1 MHHLGIGVEL
11 DQVVHVVGS
20 ELTQHESLGLQID
33 VHLVII
39 AVLERCSDQA
49 MNRTDRPEANRERP
63 RPQERGAY
71 AMRMHGHATCRYGS
85 TMAKTLQVRNVPDA
99 VHRAVRDRAR
109 AAGMSVSEYLL
120 GRVQADLERPPLDE
134 LFARAARRRSRVSLA
149 MASEAVRA
157 GRDARS

>member
-1 MHHLGIGVEL
+1 
-11 DQVVHVVGS
+11 
-20 ELTQHESLGLQID
+20 
-33 VHLVII
+33 
-39 AVLERCSDQA
+39 
-49 MNRTDRPEANRERP
+49 
-63 RPQERGAY
+63 
-71 AMRMHGHATCRYGS
+71 MRMHGHATCRYGS

-120 GRVQADLERPPLDE
+120 GRVQADLERLPLDE